1 MNVAHPQRA
10 EPPGREASAGGT
22 KASSHPPP
30 WSRPGAQS
38 PTTTTLEKPGIPV
51 PQAHHEGPAGR
62 RQAMTDSVEAAGAEG
77 LPGPGPGADGRLR
90 GTRPLPGADRCRHPP
105 RAWGRATRS
114 SAGRSSQRPE
124 RSWRRRRTRPRWPP
138 PAEET
143 PASFPG
149 FETSRDIGSGMI
161 SGELADLRL
170 STSSHRPRHP
180 ADRVEGDSRWRR
192 PGQWDHARVR
202 SHVPPASHLRSPVPH
217 IGGNALLV
225 RWSAQRNLRCLTA
238 LRSISP
244 SPLRS
249 TSAPKRPLS
258 RG

>member
-1 MNVAHPQRA
+1 MERPKRSDPTDVTGRTRGARALNVAHPQRA

-161 SGELADLRL
+161 SGEMADLRL
-170 STSSHRPRHP
+170 STSSHRPRYP
-180 ADRVEGDSRWRR
+180 VDRVEGTPGGDARDSGTMLEFAVTSLLCPTFGARCPISAGTLFSSGGRR
-192 PGQWDHARVR
+192 SVT
-202 SHVPPASHLRSPVPH
+202 SNASPR
-217 IGGNALLV
+217 
-225 RWSAQRNLRCLTA
+225 
-238 LRSISP
+238 
-244 SPLRS
+244 
-249 TSAPKRPLS
+249 
-258 RG
+258 